1 MRGQGQ
7 SRARASRPPARP
19 HPPRPPRRGEQARLS
34 LPPRPPQK
42 ESHSR
47 DTHAT
52 VAGTQGGHRVEGN
65 DTAARPQAPEGRPGA
80 LQGHHRGSH
89 EARSHTRVGR
99 AARRRRHSPP
109 RHREGRSPGTRREGE
124 AGAICCVRRPTAPTD
139 APRQGTA
146 GDRRSGPEAT
156 HPTPAFLTLP
166 DGQRGGKTSEGPPRT
181 DREERT
187 RSLGTP
193 VPRLARLRL
202 GPGEHDH
209 TTSIRG
215 AKVGRGEARRGQS
228 PEGPALSLA
237 GNLHPPHLASGES
250 GQRPQEENT

>member
-34 LPPRPPQK
+34 LPPRPPPK
-42 ESHSR
+42 KRATLGTHTPPWRGPKGDTGLRETTPPLGLRHLRDDLERSR
-47 DTHAT
+47 
-52 VAGTQGGHRVEGN
+52 GTTEG
-65 DTAARPQAPEGRPGA
+65 
-80 LQGHHRGSH
+80 
-89 EARSHTRVGR
+89 HTRHAHTPAWGAQRGGGGTALPATGR
-99 AARRRRHSPP
+99 AARRAHAEKAK
-109 RHREGRSPGTRREGE
+109 REQSAASEDQ
-124 AGAICCVRRPTAPTD
+124 RRPLT
-139 APRQGTA
+139 PRGKGQQETEDQG
-146 GDRRSGPEAT
+146 RRPHT
-156 HPTPAFLTLP
+156 QPLP
-166 DGQRGGKTSEGPPRT
+166 SSPSLMGSGGKTSEGPPRT